1 MMILLEVLSRA
12 NAHFFYVKT
21 NKSYGRIESRKCS
34 VISNFLF
41 SKLDKNSFYKDDFFL
56 CFNFR

>member
-1 MMILLEVLSRA
+1 MILLEVLSRA

-41 SKLDKNSFYKDDFFL
+41 SKLDKNSFYKDDFFFML
-56 CFNFR
+56 